1 MKRFALLLTVLLV
14 YACDTE
20 DSEAL
25 ETTEIITVDYL
36 ADEQSF
42 TFDEGLELVKIE
54 MECIYPCAQQFD
66 EKTRFQFD
74 DTQFVDFTPKII
86 NNTIVFK
93 KEYKAPTANQDY
105 WNSSKKFKLT
115 FNRKF

>member
-36 ADEQSF
+36 ASEQSF
-42 TFDEGLELVKIE
+42 TFEEGLELVKIE
-54 MECIYPCAQQFD
+54 MECIYPCVQQFD
-66 EKTRFQFD
+66 DKTRFQFD
-74 DTQFVDFTPKII
+74 DTQFVDFTPEII
-86 NNTIVFK
+86 NNTIIFK
-93 KEYKAPTANQDY
+93 KEYNIPTSNYGY
-105 WNSSKKFKLT
+105 WDTDKKFKLT